1 MQCPHCGKI
10 FDKVVDSRLT
20 EEGIA
25 IRRRRECLSCGD
37 RFTTYE
43 STEDQIL
50 PILMRKNVPYK
61 TRINNIKAS
70 ITFLSRA
77 LKGLREGAEALIEDV
92 DRVEKAEAEKRIKR
106 KTVARASL
114 KRRAS
119 LRKSSARKAK
129 KLTDT
134 ATVIKRH
141 KRDADISNLR
151 GKKEFDD
158 KKIKT
163 IVYKLKKQGKIK
175 RGERVF
181 MEKHDSNPT

>member
-10 FDKVVDSRLT
+10 FDKVVDSRPT

-114 KRRAS
+114 KRKAS
-119 LRKSSARKAK
+119 LRKSSVRKTK
-129 KLTDT
+129 KQTDT

-141 KRDADISNLR
+141 KRGADITNLR